1 VTLLATLAN
10 IAQRLQTL
18 DVPYAVGGS
27 LASSAWGR
35 MRATQD
41 ADLTVLINAAQL
53 DDLLAGLEWPLF
65 ADENDL
71 RESLRSGAE
80 FASGQIT
87 NGETLDRIDLFL
99 LPQNEYSETSLRRAH
114 PIRLADDFLCP
125 IISAEDIVIAKLR
138 WYRLGGEVSDRQWND
153 VVGVLEVQRPHLDLD
168 YLRHWADHF
177 AILDL
182 TEEALSEVERH
193 PRSPESR

>member
-1 VTLLATLAN
+1 MTLLTTLAN
-10 IAQRLQTL
+10 IAERLRAL
-18 DVPYAVGGS
+18 NVPFAVGGS

-41 ADLTVLINAAQL
+41 ADLTVLINATQL
-53 DDLLAGLEWPLF
+53 NALLTGLEWPLF

-71 RESLRSGAE
+71 HESLRSGTE

-87 NGETLDRIDLFL
+87 NGETLDRVDLFL
-99 LPQNEYSETSLRRAH
+99 LPQTEYSETTLRRAH
-114 PIRLADDFLCP
+114 QVSLAEDFVCP
-125 IISAEDIVIAKLR
+125 IVSAEDIVIAKLR
-138 WYRLGGEVSDRQWND
+138 WYRLGGEISDRQWND

-193 PRSPESR
+193 PRSP